1 MAEQQDKEQTGIR
14 IVLEQEGAYAF
25 KVSFEGTD
33 IDPLFTDESPPLGEG
48 RDPNPSALLLASIA
62 NCLSASLLFAL
73 RKFKNAPGTLVTR
86 AQATLGRNAAGRL
99 RVQHIAVTLEL
110 PEALADY
117 QQPERLLAQFE
128 HFCVVTGSVRD
139 GIPVEVSV
147 RDRDGVL
154 VHHSEEEAS
163 A

>member
-1 MAEQQDKEQTGIR
+1 MAEHQDKEQTGIR

-73 RKFKNAPGTLVTR
+73 RKFRNSPGPIR
-86 AQATLGRNAAGRL
+86 AEIVGDRVRNAEGRWRIPHAQVAIHL
-99 RVQHIAVTLEL
+99 SDSA
-110 PEALADY
+110 EALEHL
-117 QQPERLLAQFE
+117 PRVLAQFE
-128 HFCVVTGSVRD
+128 QFCVVTQSVRE
-139 GIPVEVSV
+139 GV
-147 RDRDGVL
+147 RVDVRIHDASGRVIEAEPRDGQ
-154 VHHSEEEAS
+154 
-163 A
+163 

>member
-1 MAEQQDKEQTGIR
+1 MSETQEFTLTLTQESDYVFR
-14 IVLEQEGAYAF
+14 IAF
-25 KVSFEGTD
+25 DDTAIPELV
-33 IDPLFTDESPPLGEG
+33 TDEPPPLGSG
-48 RDPNPSALLLASIA
+48 SGPNPSRLLVASVA

-73 RKFKNAPGTLVTR
+73 RKFKNAPATLVTR
-86 AQATLGRNAAGRL
+86 ARASMGRNEAGRL

-117 QQPERLLAQFE
+117 QQSERLLAQFE

-154 VHHSEEEAS
+154 VHHSVEEGTA
-163 A
+163 

>member
-1 MAEQQDKEQTGIR
+1 MSDT
-14 IVLEQEGAYAF
+14 QEITLTLTQESDYVFRVAF
-25 KVSFEGTD
+25 DETAIPD
-33 IDPLFTDESPPLGEG
+33 LITDESAPLGTEHG
-48 RDPNPSALLLASIA
+48 PNPTRMLLAAVA

-73 RKFKNAPGTLVTR
+73 RKFKNSPGTLVSR
-86 AQATLGRNAAGRL
+86 ASATLGRNAAGRL

-117 QQPERLLAQFE
+117 QQAERLLAQFE

-139 GIPVEVSV
+139 GVPVAVSV

-154 VHHSEEEAS
+154 VHHSETEAD